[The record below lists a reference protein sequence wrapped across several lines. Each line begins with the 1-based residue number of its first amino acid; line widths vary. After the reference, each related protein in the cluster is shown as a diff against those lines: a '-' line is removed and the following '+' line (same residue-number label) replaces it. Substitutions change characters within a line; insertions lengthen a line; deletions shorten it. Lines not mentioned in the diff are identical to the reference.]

1 MKTPRNFSRYLKLAQ
16 NFLSNGRLPALLAAT
31 TQKITKK
38 SAALSGLK
46 DDLVLLQSLC
56 MAWWRGE
63 YRAVSN
69 EALLAFVGALLYFV
83 TPIDAIPDWILGVGF
98 VDDLTVLAWVLR
110 KWSDE
115 LRMFR
120 LWQSQQP
127 AEKLKRIEQ
136 LPELPALEMKEL
148 KP

>member
-1 MKTPRNFSRYLKLAQ
+1 MKAPWNFSRYLKLAQ
-16 NFLSNGRLPALLAAT
+16 NFLGNGRLPALLAAT
-31 TQKITKK
+31 TKKITKK
-38 SAALSGLK
+38 GPALSGLK
-46 DDLVLLQSLC
+46 EDLTLLQSLC
-56 MAWWRGE
+56 IAWWRGE
-63 YRAVSN
+63 YRAISH

-83 TPIDAIPDWILGVGF
+83 TPLDALPDWILGVGF
-98 VDDLTVLAWVLR
+98 VDDIAVLAWVLR

-127 AEKLKRIEQ
+127 AEKLKRIERV
-136 LPELPALEMKEL
+136 PDSPVLEIDEL